1 MLVVDRH
8 EGHFARPRP
17 RRQNDMVGRNRFVG
31 HDHTAFARKTGLAAQ
46 HIDLVLLQQEPDA
59 LAHRL
64 RDAARTGDDT
74 RHIGLRLAAERHAE
88 SIGRAAIV
96 VDLRAFEQCLG
107 GDTPP
112 VEADASQLGAFDE
125 RRLAPQF
132 RGSERSTHTARAAAD
147 HQNIV
152 MVHNVCIFNG
162 TDCPLHNPSPLN
174 F

>member
-1 MLVVDRH
+1 MQMALHQISPDEHYAAPSYSCYLPPEKLVH
-8 EGHFARPRP
+8 SLNEFALK
-17 RRQNDMVGRNRFVG
+17 VC
-31 HDHTAFARKTGLAAQ
+31 HLAAQ